1 MNLSSIIGL
10 ISGLGVLFFA
20 VRGTTTNLDFFLDWH
35 GILIV
40 CGGTA
45 AASSVSFPL
54 RKIFALLK
62 VFLMRVLGKSSI
74 DFKGSILLIL
84 ELNKRSAHGPQALRE
99 MVPQIQHPFL
109 KEGVELVV
117 HNVLSDKE
125 VRGTLEQRIRTVE
138 ARYLHEA
145 NMFRT
150 IGKFPPAFGL
160 LATTL
165 GMIGV
170 LQKIGAENSQAL
182 IGPAMSVGLIG
193 TLYGIALANLIF
205 LPIAENLTER
215 TREEMTLRRMML
227 EGIMQIKLQTNPV
240 SLRESLNSFV
250 VPGERVHRDNAAT
263 TNAPIG
269 KKAA

>member
-1 MNLSSIIGL
+1 MM
-10 ISGLGVLFFA
+10 SGLLVMFFA
-20 VRGTTTNLDFFLDWH
+20 MSGSTSNLNFFLDIH

-45 AASSVSFPL
+45 AAASISFPL
-54 RKIFALLK
+54 KKIFSLLK
-62 VFLMRVLGKSSI
+62 VFFLRVLGKSNLNFQNEI
-74 DFKGSILLIL
+74 ALIL
-84 ELNKRSAHGPQALRE
+84 ELNKKCAQGGLYSLKEQI
-99 MVPQIQHPFL
+99 PQIKHPFL
-109 KEGVELVV
+109 KEGVELLV
-117 HNVLSDKE
+117 HNVLTEKE
-125 VRGTLEQRIRTVE
+125 IKNTLEQRIRTVE

-170 LQKIGAENSQAL
+170 LQKIGQENSQNL

-193 TLYGIALANLIF
+193 TLYGIALSNLFF

-227 EGIMQIKLQTNPV
+227 EGILQMKNQTNPV

-250 VPGERVHRDNAAT
+250 VPGERVNRDH
-263 TNAPIG
+263 G
-269 KKAA
+269 FKKAA